1 MGAAI
6 WAFVWARLCMNTDR
20 MHMGRAVARM
30 PSKSEMLSLVLCAS
44 ILLHPFAAHGKDPQ
58 SGPSSRFEAHE
69 RGHLSSMSKRGLHNV
84 AKEFGVADIDLERFL
99 DEEITREGFIVL
111 VMEKMRPDPRDEL
124 RAMSKR
130 ELRIKAE
137 TLGVAATDIEE
148 FRFDEIS
155 VELFVELVAG
165 KIEARQNLDVLLGQ
179 TMHMRSKNS
188 FLNLCA

>member
-1 MGAAI
+1 M
-6 WAFVWARLCMNTDR
+6 
-20 MHMGRAVARM
+20 
-30 PSKSEMLSLVLCAS
+30 
-44 ILLHPFAAHGKDPQ
+44 
-58 SGPSSRFEAHE
+58 
-69 RGHLSSMSKRGLHNV
+69 

-155 VELFVELVAG
+155 TELFVELVAR

-179 TMHMRSKNS
+179 TSRQWTNP
-188 FLNLCA
+188 FLNLAITLMCHRCRAQLDRFGVVRSQFHGRKPYFACKAGPAPV